1 MKFLARRLAQGLL
14 VIWGIV
20 TLLFLIFY
28 ALGDPTD
35 YLVDEKADAA
45 TRQAIQARYG
55 LDQPLYVQYGRYLNQ
70 LSPLGWVDTTLA
82 RESAHWRIIP
92 AGPERGLAL
101 KAPYLGRSY
110 RTRGRVDEMVG
121 NRLLGTLVLALAAIL
136 MAGLLGITLGVVAA
150 LHHGKPL
157 DQGIL
162 SVSVLGISAPSFFVG
177 VLVAYLFAVKW
188 QNWTHL
194 SVSGF
199 FLEDNL
205 FAPGKHLVLRN
216 LLLPALALGVRPLAI
231 FIQLT
236 RSSLLDV
243 LSLDYVRTA
252 QAKGLASWVVLTRH
266 ALRNALN
273 PVLTAVTSWLASLLA
288 GAFFIEYIFN
298 WQGIGKLMI
307 DALTQNDFP
316 VIIGCA
322 LTVGSIFVLISI
334 LTDWLYAW
342 LDPRVQLRP

>member
-1 MKFLARRLAQGLL
+1 
-14 VIWGIV
+14 
-20 TLLFLIFY
+20 
-28 ALGDPTD
+28 
-35 YLVDEKADAA
+35 
-45 TRQAIQARYG
+45 
-55 LDQPLYVQYGRYLNQ
+55 
-70 LSPLGWVDTTLA
+70 
-82 RESAHWRIIP
+82 
-92 AGPERGLAL
+92 
-101 KAPYLGRSY
+101 
-110 RTRGRVDEMVG
+110 
-121 NRLLGTLVLALAAIL
+121 
-136 MAGLLGITLGVVAA
+136 
-150 LHHGKPL
+150 
-157 DQGIL
+157 
-162 SVSVLGISAPSFFVG
+162 
-177 VLVAYLFAVKW
+177 
-188 QNWTHL
+188 
-194 SVSGF
+194 
-199 FLEDNL
+199 
-205 FAPGKHLVLRN
+205 LVLRN

>member
-1 MKFLARRLAQGLL
+1 MKFLLPRLGQGML

-20 TLLFLIFY
+20 TLLFVIFY

-35 YLVDEKADAA
+35 YLVDEKADQA
-45 TRQAIQARYG
+45 TREAVKARYG

-70 LSPLGWVDTTLA
+70 LSPLGWVDSTLA
-82 RESAHWRIIP
+82 QESAHWPQFSNEASTVI
-92 AGPERGLAL
+92 AL

-110 RTRGRVDEMVG
+110 LSRVRVDQLIG
-121 NRLLGTLVLALAAIL
+121 DRLGGTALLALAAIL
-136 MAGLLGITLGVVAA
+136 LAGLLGIALGTIAA
-150 LHHGKPL
+150 LRYGSAL

-162 SVSVLGISAPSFFVG
+162 SLSVLGVSAPSFFVG
-177 VLVAYLFAVKW
+177 VLVAYLFAVRW
-188 QNWTHL
+188 QDWTGL
-194 SVSGF
+194 QFSGF
-199 FLEDNL
+199 IWEDDV
-205 FAPGKHLVLRN
+205 FTGESRLVLRN
-216 LLLPALALGVRPLAI
+216 LFLPALALGVRPLAI

-243 LSLDYVRTA
+243 LSSDYIRSA
-252 QAKGLASWVVLTRH
+252 RAKGLPYLRVLLRH

-273 PVLTAVTSWLASLLA
+273 PVLTALTSWLASLLA

-307 DALTQNDFP
+307 DALTQNDYP

-322 LTVGSIFVLISI
+322 LTIGLIFVGVNL
-334 LTDWLYAW
+334 LTDWLYTR
-342 LDPRVQLRP
+342 LDPRVKL